1 MKNSHFYEGQAGKNT
16 HVCQGWLLS
25 FCIKNHACNICSFER
40 FRGGLTQRFFIDK
53 SSLVFC
59 VPYPFELKSE
69 TISCNRLDKR

>member
-40 FRGGLTQRFFIDK
+40 FREGVLKGF
-53 SSLVFC
+53 SLIKVFWFS
-59 VPYPFELKSE
+59 VSHIPS
-69 TISCNRLDKR
+69 N